1 MTLIITPGAADA
13 DSYASLAQAL
23 AYHAAK
29 GNAAW
34 ATATDPNRETALRRA
49 TAWTDATYRSL
60 WPGYRVNHRNQSLD
74 WPRYAAVDNEG
85 WIVDYTSIPIEVVNA
100 TCEAAL
106 RELATPGSLS
116 PDYAAAEQVA
126 SATAG
131 PVSVTYKA
139 TIGVGTV
146 IPILTIVDGIL
157 SRLIRS
163 GSRSV
168 RTMVRS

>member
-1 MTLIITPGAADA
+1 M
-13 DSYASLAQAL
+13 
-23 AYHAAK
+23 
-29 GNAAW
+29 
-34 ATATDPNRETALRRA
+34 
-49 TAWTDATYRSL
+49 
-60 WPGYRVNHRNQSLD
+60 
-74 WPRYAAVDNEG
+74 
-85 WIVDYTSIPIEVVNA
+85 NA